1 MTSLTSVLTA
11 ERVSILLSLCPLLLI
26 KLKLPL
32 AEMHVFPDL
41 ARFCKKLPFSI
52 EQFPPFARR
61 PNSRSIP
68 YPPITRESRGAL
80 FFDLIVFCHVAQ
92 NANHNWYHGIMIK
105 YYDTRLDACDRNWEV
120 GSISIQKWCGKP
132 SSVVQQV

>member
-26 KLKLPL
+26 KLQLPL
-32 AEMHVFPDL
+32 PRMCVFPCF
-41 ARFCKKLPFSI
+41 AAFCEKLPFSI

-61 PNSRSIP
+61 PNSGSIP

-80 FFDLIVFCHVAQ
+80 FFAMLRKTQIIIKIARQSTIHRMCLWLVPTKFDLAGTIGVVAVNIIVG
-92 NANHNWYHGIMIK
+92 GIIGGFA
-105 YYDTRLDACDRNWEV
+105 LV
-120 GSISIQKWCGKP
+120 
-132 SSVVQQV
+132 